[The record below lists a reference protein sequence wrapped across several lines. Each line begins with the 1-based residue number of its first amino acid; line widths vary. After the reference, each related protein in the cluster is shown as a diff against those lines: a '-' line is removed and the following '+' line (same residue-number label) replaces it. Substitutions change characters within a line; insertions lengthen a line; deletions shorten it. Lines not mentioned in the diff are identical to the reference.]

1 MAGLDAGTPLP
12 TDIVLHQQSRVLEVA
27 FDNGAR
33 YRFPFEFL
41 RVYSPS
47 AEVRG
52 HGPGQ
57 ETLQS
62 GKRNVILTEVEPV
75 GHYALKLVFSDGHDS
90 GLYSW
95 DYLVEIGEQQ
105 DALWDDYL
113 ARLEAAGA
121 DRDIIRECELIGIPI
136 EEFCEIC
143 LQAMQSISDDLGL

>member
-1 MAGLDAGTPLP
+1 MAGLDAATPMP
-12 TDIVLHQQSRVLEVA
+12 TDIVLHQQSRILEVA

-41 RVYSPS
+41 RVFSPS

-62 GKRNVILTEVEPV
+62 GKRNVILTAVEPV

-95 DYLVEIGEQQ
+95 DYLVDIGEQQ
-105 DALWDDYL
+105 DALWNDYL
-113 ARLEAAGA
+113 ARLEDAGA
-121 DRDIIRECELIGIPI
+121 NRNIDTTTPPKPAGGCGGK
-136 EEFCEIC
+136 
-143 LQAMQSISDDLGL
+143 AH

>member
-105 DALWDDYL
+105 EALWDDYL

-121 DRDIIRECELIGIPI
+121 NRDVDTTTPPKPAGGCGSK
-136 EEFCEIC
+136 
-143 LQAMQSISDDLGL
+143 AH